1 MQDKKNNNY
10 LNPLKGKGKG
20 KAKPLAIASM
30 VLIIALFYGIFFYL
44 QNTTETNIRNSIF
57 EQQKALQMQT
67 TRALSQRISS
77 DLSFMMARLQGLAD
91 SLYLQQGDLSTE
103 KTKSLLQEIY
113 FQINNITTRYRLF
126 VINKN
131 SVVVNNIVP
140 IGQKSFVGA
149 NVSGINW
156 IRENSNTHE
165 PIFSNGYSG
174 LDGKY
179 RISIAYPIINR
190 ETRQYMGIVGFS
202 VPSVQFFEHYGNI
215 FDIKSQYLAVL
226 DRNSDQ
232 LIHPV
237 KSFIGTPFFGSYT
250 QQVTGNNN
258 ILNSLIRTVM
268 DGKPNFAVYSFKNGD
283 RLNTGFPINLEGK
296 PTYFV
301 FVITPMSV
309 IYSQIDKVIST
320 ERMEMLLLLVGM
332 TAAIM
337 MLVVF
342 LIRWSST
349 LDNEVKKR
357 TKELENANKQLSFS
371 NEQLNMREKAQQE
384 FINVAAHELRT
395 PIQPIISLSGVLL
408 HKIKDGENHELID
421 VIFRSAK
428 RLQRL
433 SHDILDVTQIE
444 SGLLRLNKE
453 RFDLKQVISN
463 TVDDYRNQI
472 KNSRRNIGLV
482 YVLDKKETK
491 EGGGGGG
498 GDVGARQEQL
508 YSPLQIEDNNK
519 ILIEADKGRI
529 IQVVDNLLSN
539 ALKFTNEG
547 TISISV
553 ERKDGQVVVVNVK
566 DNGQGI
572 HSSILPKL
580 FTKFASKSQTGGTGL
595 GLFISKNIIEAHGGK
610 IWAEN
615 NADSRGAT
623 FSFSLP
629 LTDNNP
635 NPKSMK

>member
-1 MQDKKNNNY
+1 M
-10 LNPLKGKGKG
+10 G

-30 VLIIALFYGIFFYL
+30 VLIIGLFYGIFFYL

-57 EQQKALQMQT
+57 EQQKTLQMQT

-91 SLYLQQGDLSTE
+91 SSYLQQGDLSTE

-113 FQINNITTRYRLF
+113 FQINNITTIDRLF

-131 SVVVNNIVP
+131 SVVMNNIAP
-140 IGQKSFVGA
+140 IGQKSFIGA

-165 PIFSNGYSG
+165 PIFSNGYAG

-190 ETRQYMGIVGFS
+190 ETRQYVGIVGFS

-268 DGKPNFAVYSFKNGD
+268 DDKPNFAVYSFKNGD
-283 RLNTGFPINLEGK
+283 RLNTGFPVNLQGK

-332 TAAIM
+332 TAAIV
-337 MLVVF
+337 MLVLF

-357 TKELENANKQLSFS
+357 TKELETANKQLSVS
-371 NEQLNMREKAQQE
+371 NEQLKMRDKAQQE

-408 HKIKDGENHELID
+408 HKVKDGENHELID

-433 SHDILDVTQIE
+433 SHDILDVTRIE

-472 KNSRRNIGLV
+472 KNSRRNIRLV
-482 YVLDKKETK
+482 YVLDKKETW
-491 EGGGGGG
+491 EG

-508 YSPLQIEDNNK
+508 YPPLQIVDNND
-519 ILIEADKGRI
+519 IIIEADKGRI

-553 ERKDGQVVVVNVK
+553 ERKDSQAVVNVK

-572 HSSILPKL
+572 DSGILPKL

-595 GLFISKNIIEAHGGK
+595 GLFISKSIVEAHGGK

-615 NADSRGAT
+615 NADIRGAT

-629 LTDNNP
+629 VN
-635 NPKSMK
+635 K

>member
-1 MQDKKNNNY
+1 
-10 LNPLKGKGKG
+10 
-20 KAKPLAIASM
+20 
-30 VLIIALFYGIFFYL
+30 
-44 QNTTETNIRNSIF
+44 
-57 EQQKALQMQT
+57 
-67 TRALSQRISS
+67 
-77 DLSFMMARLQGLAD
+77 MMARLQGLAD

-113 FQINNITTRYRLF
+113 FQINNITTVDRLF

-131 SVVVNNIVP
+131 SVVMNNIAP
-140 IGQKSFVGA
+140 LGQKAFVGA

-165 PIFSNGYSG
+165 PVFSNGYAG

-179 RISIAYPIINR
+179 RIAIAYPIINR
-190 ETRQYMGIVGFS
+190 ETRQYVGIVGFS

-250 QQVTGNNN
+250 QQVTGHNN

-371 NEQLNMREKAQQE
+371 NEQLNMRERAQQE
-384 FINVAAHELRT
+384 FVNVAAHELRT

-453 RFDLKQVISN
+453 PFDLKQVISN

-472 KNSRRNIGLV
+472 KNSRRNIRLV

-491 EGGGGGG
+491 EGG
-498 GDVGARQEQL
+498 DVGAQQEQL
-508 YSPLQIEDNNK
+508 YRQLQIVDNNN

-529 IQVVDNLLSN
+529 IQVVDNLISN
-539 ALKFTNEG
+539 AIKFTEEG

-553 ERKDGQVVVVNVK
+553 ERKDGQVVIVNVK

-572 HSSILPKL
+572 DSSILPKL

-629 LTDNNP
+629 VNK
-635 NPKSMK
+635 KS

>member
-1 MQDKKNNNY
+1 MQDKKKNNSY
-10 LNPLKGKGKG
+10 LNPLKGKG

-91 SLYLQQGDLSTE
+91 SSYLQQGDLSTE

-113 FQINNITTRYRLF
+113 FQINNITTIDRLF

-131 SVVVNNIVP
+131 FVVMNNMVP

-149 NVSGINW
+149 NVSGISW

-165 PIFSNGYSG
+165 PIFSNGYAG
-174 LDGKY
+174 LDGRY

-268 DGKPNFAVYSFKNGD
+268 GGKPNFAVYSFKNGD

-320 ERMEMLLLLVGM
+320 ERMEMLLLLVGI
-332 TAAIM
+332 TAAIV

-408 HKIKDGENHELID
+408 QRIKDGENHELID
-421 VIFRSAK
+421 VISRSAK

-482 YVLDKKETK
+482 YLPDKKETK
-491 EGGGGGG
+491 EGGGGG
-498 GDVGARQEQL
+498 AQQEQL
-508 YSPLQIEDNNK
+508 YRQLQIVDNNN
-519 ILIEADKGRI
+519 ILIIEADKGRI

-566 DNGQGI
+566 DNGHGI

-595 GLFISKNIIEAHGGK
+595 GLFISKNIIEAHGGR
-610 IWAEN
+610 IWA
-615 NADSRGAT
+615 G
-623 FSFSLP
+623 
-629 LTDNNP
+629 
-635 NPKSMK
+635 

>member
-1 MQDKKNNNY
+1 LQDKKNNNNY
-10 LNPLKGKGKG
+10 LNPLKGKGKA
-20 KAKPLAIASM
+20 KAKPLAVASM

-113 FQINNITTRYRLF
+113 FQINNITTIDRLF

-131 SVVVNNIVP
+131 FVVMNNIAP

-165 PIFSNGYSG
+165 PIFSNGYAG

-202 VPSVQFFEHYGNI
+202 VPSVQLFEHYGNI
-215 FDIKSQYLAVL
+215 FDIKSQYLAVM

-258 ILNSLIRTVM
+258 ILNNLIRTVM

-332 TAAIM
+332 TAAVV

-357 TKELENANKQLSFS
+357 TNELENANKQLSVS
-371 NEQLNMREKAQQE
+371 NEQLNMRERAQQE

-408 HKIKDGENHELID
+408 HKIKDAENHELID

-472 KNSRRNIGLV
+472 KNSRKNIELM
-482 YVLDKKETK
+482 YVLDQKETK
-491 EGGGGGG
+491 EGEA
-498 GDVGARQEQL
+498 VGARQEQL
-508 YSPLQIEDNNK
+508 YPSLQIVDNNK

-529 IQVVDNLLSN
+529 TQVIDNLLNN
-539 ALKFTNEG
+539 AVKFTNDG
-547 TISISV
+547 TISV
-553 ERKDGQVVVVNVK
+553 LTENKEGQAIVSVK

-572 HSSILPKL
+572 DSSILPKL

-595 GLFISKNIIEAHGGK
+595 GLFISKNIIEAHGGR

-615 NADSRGAT
+615 NADGKGST

-629 LTDNNP
+629 VN
-635 NPKSMK
+635 K

>member
-1 MQDKKNNNY
+1 M
-10 LNPLKGKGKG
+10 G

-30 VLIIALFYGIFFYL
+30 VLIIGLFYGIFFYL

-57 EQQKALQMQT
+57 EQQKTLQMQT

-91 SLYLQQGDLSTE
+91 SSYLQQGDLSTE

-113 FQINNITTRYRLF
+113 FQINNITTIDRLF

-131 SVVVNNIVP
+131 SVVMNNIAP

-165 PIFSNGYSG
+165 PIFSNGYAG

-190 ETRQYMGIVGFS
+190 ETRQYVGIVGFS

-268 DGKPNFAVYSFKNGD
+268 DDKPNFAVYSFKNGD
-283 RLNTGFPINLEGK
+283 RLNTGFPVNLQGK

-332 TAAIM
+332 TAAIV
-337 MLVVF
+337 MLVLF

-357 TKELENANKQLSFS
+357 TKELETANKQLSVS
-371 NEQLNMREKAQQE
+371 NEQLKMRDKAQQE

-395 PIQPIISLSGVLL
+395 PRQPIISLSGVLL
-408 HKIKDGENHELID
+408 HKVKDGENHELID

-433 SHDILDVTQIE
+433 SHDILDVTRIE

-472 KNSRRNIGLV
+472 KNSRRNIRLV
-482 YVLDKKETK
+482 YVLDKKETW
-491 EGGGGGG
+491 EG

-508 YSPLQIEDNNK
+508 YPPLQIVDNND
-519 ILIEADKGRI
+519 IIIEADKGRI

-553 ERKDGQVVVVNVK
+553 ERKDSQAVVNVK

-572 HSSILPKL
+572 DSGILPKL

-595 GLFISKNIIEAHGGK
+595 GLFISKSIVEAHGGK

-615 NADSRGAT
+615 NADIRGAT

-629 LTDNNP
+629 VN
-635 NPKSMK
+635 K

>member
-1 MQDKKNNNY
+1 M
-10 LNPLKGKGKG
+10 G

-30 VLIIALFYGIFFYL
+30 VLIIGLFYGIFFYL

-91 SLYLQQGDLSTE
+91 SSYLQQGDLSTE

-113 FQINNITTRYRLF
+113 FQINNITTIDRLF

-131 SVVVNNIVP
+131 SVVMNNIAP
-140 IGQKSFVGA
+140 IGQKSFIGA

-165 PIFSNGYSG
+165 PIFSNGYAG

-190 ETRQYMGIVGFS
+190 ETRQYVGIVGFS

-268 DGKPNFAVYSFKNGD
+268 DDKPNFAVYSFKNGD
-283 RLNTGFPINLEGK
+283 RLNTGFPVNLQGK

-332 TAAIM
+332 TAAIV
-337 MLVVF
+337 MLVLF

-357 TKELENANKQLSFS
+357 TKELETANKQLSVS
-371 NEQLNMREKAQQE
+371 NEQLKMRDKAQQE

-408 HKIKDGENHELID
+408 HKVKDGENHELID

-433 SHDILDVTQIE
+433 SHDILDVTRIE

-472 KNSRRNIGLV
+472 KNPRRNIRLV
-482 YVLDKKETK
+482 YVLDKKETW
-491 EGGGGGG
+491 EG

-508 YSPLQIEDNNK
+508 YPPLQIVDNNDV
-519 ILIEADKGRI
+519 IIEADKGRI

-553 ERKDGQVVVVNVK
+553 ERKDSQAVVNVK

-572 HSSILPKL
+572 DSGILPKL

-595 GLFISKNIIEAHGGK
+595 GLFISKNIIEAHGGR

-615 NADSRGAT
+615 NTDGKGST

-629 LTDNNP
+629 VN
-635 NPKSMK
+635 K

>member
-1 MQDKKNNNY
+1 M
-10 LNPLKGKGKG
+10 G

-30 VLIIALFYGIFFYL
+30 VLIIGLFYGIFFYL

-91 SLYLQQGDLSTE
+91 SSYLQQGDLSTE

-113 FQINNITTRYRLF
+113 FQINNITTIDRLF

-131 SVVVNNIVP
+131 SVVMNNIAP

-165 PIFSNGYSG
+165 PIFSNGYAG

-190 ETRQYMGIVGFS
+190 ETRQYVGIVGFS

-268 DGKPNFAVYSFKNGD
+268 DDKPNFAVYSFKNGD
-283 RLNTGFPINLEGK
+283 RLNTGFPVNLQGK

-332 TAAIM
+332 TAAIV
-337 MLVVF
+337 MLVLF

-357 TKELENANKQLSFS
+357 TKELETANKQLSVS
-371 NEQLNMREKAQQE
+371 NEQLKMRDKAQQE

-408 HKIKDGENHELID
+408 HKVKDGENHELID

-433 SHDILDVTQIE
+433 SHDILDVTRIE

-472 KNSRRNIGLV
+472 KNPRRNIRLV
-482 YVLDKKETK
+482 YVLDKKETW
-491 EGGGGGG
+491 EG

-508 YSPLQIEDNNK
+508 YPPLQIVDNND
-519 ILIEADKGRI
+519 IIIEADKGRI

-553 ERKDGQVVVVNVK
+553 ERKDSQAVVNVK

-572 HSSILPKL
+572 DSGILPKL

-595 GLFISKNIIEAHGGK
+595 GLFISKSIVEAHGGK

-615 NADSRGAT
+615 NADIRGAT

-629 LTDNNP
+629 VN
-635 NPKSMK
+635 K